1 MHLHRTAFL
10 KSLKEM
16 HAVGV
21 RHGDIRAENLLAD
34 DDGDG
39 VAIIDFD
46 RAKMDKPTDRIEH
59 YESKILQ
66 KILEGNS
73 VDGPPT
79 S

>member
-1 MHLHRTAFL
+1 M
-10 KSLKEM
+10 
-16 HAVGV
+16 

-46 RAKMDKPTDRIEH
+46 RAKMDKPTDKIE
-59 YESKILQ
+59 YKTKILQ
-66 KILEGNS
+66 KILEGNL
-73 VDGPPT
+73 VEGPPT